1 MTTSA
6 SPTPGIDS
14 SDAPLVAVTGAGG
27 FLGRHIVGML
37 SQSGFAVRRLSRQP
51 ASDGIVALPSP
62 EAPEASFRAAV
73 RGAAFVV
80 HCAAMN
86 NDTRNP
92 DPALL
97 EASNVELSAKL
108 ARAAAAEGVRRF
120 IFLSSTRAVAGPA
133 DSLVIDEMTEPKPRC
148 AYGCS
153 KRAAEIAVL
162 GSTGPGHGFSPI
174 VLRLPPAYGHGMR
187 GNLALLMRLARSG
200 WPLPIGGIRGKRSL
214 VSARSVG
221 SAVAVLLGAD
231 KLAKDT
237 YVAADDRPASPAE
250 IVRAFRRGFGLEPRL
265 FPIPDFV
272 LRLAAASLGKSET
285 LHNLAVSQLC
295 DSKALVAEGWTP
307 APDSFAGLEA
317 LAAEIRASE
326 SRG

>member
-1 MTTSA
+1 MTISA
-6 SPTPGIDS
+6 SPAPGLDS
-14 SDAPLVAVTGAGG
+14 SGAPLVAVTGASG
-27 FLGRHIVGML
+27 FLGRHIAGIL
-37 SQSGFAVRRLSRQP
+37 SQSGYAVRRLSREP
-51 ASDGIVALPSP
+51 ANDGTAALPLP
-62 EAPEASFRAAV
+62 DAPDEAFRPSV

-86 NDTRNP
+86 NDAPNP
-92 DPALL
+92 ERALL
-97 EASNVELSAKL
+97 QASNVELPSKL

-120 IFLSSTRAVAGPA
+120 IFLSSTRAVAGA
-133 DSLVIDEMTEPKPRC
+133 GDSLVIDETTEPNPHC
-148 AYGCS
+148 AYGRS
-153 KRAAEIAVL
+153 KRAAEIAL
-162 GSTGPGHGFSPI
+162 LDSTGPAHGFSPI

-200 WPLPIGGIRGKRSL
+200 WPLPIAGISGRRSL
-214 VSARSVG
+214 VSARSVA

-231 KLAKDT
+231 KLARDI
-237 YVAADDRPASPAE
+237 YVAADDQPASPAD

-265 FPIPDFV
+265 FPVPDFV
-272 LRLAAASLGKSET
+272 LRLAAAAVGKSET

-295 DSKALVAEGWTP
+295 DSRALVAEGWTP